1 MLFLATDSDAEE
13 SARLF
18 AENTYHGEHTHLVR
32 PILFADQSCAWREDE
47 DGAWDTSCG
56 QRFELNEGTP
66 AENDMR
72 FCPYCGKPLE
82 QHRYELPEQSEEVAG
97 SGFQW

>member
-1 MLFLATDSDAEE
+1 MSED
-13 SARLF
+13 R
-18 AENTYHGEHTHLVR
+18 
-32 PILFADQSCAWREDE
+32 SCAWREDE
-47 DGAWDTSCG
+47 DGVWGTSCG

-82 QHRYELPEQSEEVAG
+82 QHRYELPEQPEEVAG